1 MSRNKLIFCVITVT
15 ALSQLISTPLSSYA
29 MDTQVHQHKNKKVHK
44 QDEDAYLSPKD
55 KHIESTE
62 VPINDI
68 EEEVPLPKVVASHQ
82 RVNQHKPPK
91 VTLLPPNETSTVAS
105 QHDDETLIQR
115 MQHDEESN
123 DVQSKQLT
131 TSKAQHQQV
140 NNPQTSENESSQRR
154 AAQVVTK
161 QGDSSTNGYRDTAI
175 LQQAPDT
182 DDKAETQYEVAQ
194 SSDTREFIQNIAEDA
209 HHVAQKEH
217 LYASVM
223 IAQAILES
231 DSGNSAL
238 ASAPH
243 NNLFGVK
250 GAYQGETTNF
260 NTLEADSEGKMY
272 QTTAAFRNYPDTKA
286 ALEDYAKLIRYGI
299 NGNNNIYQGS
309 WKTPGM
315 TYEDATKS
323 LVGTYSTDPDYDKK
337 LNSIIKQY
345 RLTELDGEEMPI
357 LDEAFFNKSYDDNQG
372 DYKPFKEMDS
382 QSKNFYPQGQCTWYV
397 YNRLQQFNLYVDGSM
412 GNGGDW
418 AVRARDKGYQ
428 VSNHPSEHTA
438 VSFKPGQLN
447 ADRYYGHVAF
457 VEKVN
462 SDGSIIISESN
473 VKGLGVI
480 SYRKINANQA
490 ETLQYIQP

>member
-323 LVGTYSTDPDYDKK
+323 LVGTYSTDSDYDKK

>member
-1 MSRNKLIFCVITVT
+1 
-15 ALSQLISTPLSSYA
+15 

-323 LVGTYSTDPDYDKK
+323 LVGTYSTDSDYDKK

-462 SDGSIIISESN
+462 SDGLIIISESN

>member
-1 MSRNKLIFCVITVT
+1 
-15 ALSQLISTPLSSYA
+15 

-323 LVGTYSTDPDYDKK
+323 LVGTYSTDSDYDKK

>member
-323 LVGTYSTDPDYDKK
+323 LVGTYSTDSDYDKK

-462 SDGSIIISESN
+462 SDGLIIISESN